1 MDKLNNDKKFLSEAD
16 DGAEFE
22 IPDTPLL
29 GEFTEDGEGKAAAEE
44 DAADGNIA
52 DNDADTAVA
61 ASESDENAIADEAAT
76 EEVEAASDAECKDE
90 AEAAADTVD
99 EGVAVAATDAEDKSE
114 DEAAPAETAD
124 ADASGEAEADIDDN
138 ADTAEPT
145 GADADN
151 EADAAEPMAT
161 DTEAAADTANDDVDF
176 PADIQV
182 DDTAPTLGEFG
193 SNANIAPASE
203 EFETDAEGRRIVP
216 EGYIPDNA
224 LYVPAAEP
232 AESGAFIDL
241 LGDPMEDTPIECPTE
256 DSAVDTDIVPM
267 SAEVEEKLPTEEKY
281 DPEKPRRID
290 TIFDFIELLIFT
302 LVAVLFVTSFF
313 FKHAVVDGPSM
324 LGTLEHGD
332 VLIISDLFYEPRP
345 GDIVVF
351 EDYSL
356 RKENYR
362 KPIVKRVIAVEG
374 QRVVVK
380 RDGIYV
386 SYSDDPGEPL
396 YEPYVYTS
404 DEDYKYDVRNVCNEL
419 AALES
424 FGRNS
429 DGYWFIVPEGE
440 VFVLGDHRDDSTDS
454 RTLGTIRVDAVL
466 GRVLFRVYPFDK
478 LGRVDASFDYE
489 EK

>member
-22 IPDTPLL
+22 IPDTPIL
-29 GEFTEDGEGKAAAEE
+29 GEFTEEDEGKAAAEHE
-44 DAADGNIA
+44 LTDGNIT
-52 DNDADTAVA
+52 DNDADTSSALK
-61 ASESDENAIADEAAT
+61 EPEGGENATVDEAAT
-76 EEVEAASDAECKDE
+76 EDKAEADTEDKADTVPDTEREDE
-90 AEAAADTVD
+90 AE
-99 EGVAVAATDAEDKSE
+99 
-114 DEAAPAETAD
+114 
-124 ADASGEAEADIDDN
+124 
-138 ADTAEPT
+138 ADTAEPDM
-145 GADADN
+145 A
-151 EADAAEPMAT
+151 EAAEPAVGEESAVYT
-161 DTEAAADTANDDVDF
+161 TNESNSF
-176 PADIQV
+176 PAD
-182 DDTAPTLGEFG
+182 APSDG
-193 SNANIAPASE
+193 AKPASE

-224 LYVPAAEP
+224 LYVPVTEP
-232 AESGAFIDL
+232 AEDGAFIDL
-241 LGDPMEDTPIECPTE
+241 LGDPMEDTLSE
-256 DSAVDTDIVPM
+256 DSDEQSELDPDIIPM
-267 SAEVEEKLPTEEKY
+267 SAEAEEKLPTEEKY

-324 LGTLEHGD
+324 LETLEHGD
-332 VLIISDLFYEPRP
+332 VLIISDIFYDPEP

-374 QRVVVK
+374 QRVTVK

-386 SYSDDPGEPL
+386 SYSDDPSEPL

-404 DEDYKYDVRNVCNEL
+404 SDNYKYDIKNVCDEL

-429 DGYWFIVPEGE
+429 EAYWFIVPEGE

-454 RTLGTIRVDAVL
+454 RTLGTIRTDAVL
-466 GRVLFRVYPFDK
+466 GKVLFRVYPFDK
-478 LGRVDASFDYE
+478 LGKVDASFNYD